1 MPEGGHPETLPDA
14 PPILSNVPG
23 SFSWGVLH
31 QRHPALVKQIRDAFP
46 YPLDQ
51 DHALD
56 RLGRESSAGVIT
68 PLGWHAPD
76 REVWDSWGRDYFG
89 QRWIDISFLWAES

>member
-76 REVWDSWGRDYFG
+76 REVWDSWGHDYFG
-89 QRWIDISFLWAES
+89 QRWIDISFLWTES